1 MFLASIDTLNA
12 FILKGLCW
20 QGQRA

>member
-12 FILKGLCW
+12 LILKGLCW